1 LPALRDQVGAALTSA
16 RYAGWEGLVREQR
29 QYLDGF
35 WDAADVQLDGDP
47 EIQQAVRFA
56 LFHVLQAG
64 ARAENRSIPAK
75 GLSGPGYDGH
85 TFWDTEMFM
94 VPALT
99 YTQPAVVTHVL
110 RWRHSTLDLARE
122 RAHTLGLRGAAFP
135 WRTVRG
141 QECSAYW
148 PAGTAAFHNNAA
160 IADAVIRY
168 VNATATRSS
177 TGTSGWNC
185 SSETARLW
193 RSLGHHDRHGTF
205 HIDGV
210 TGPDEYTAVVKDN
223 LYTNVMA
230 QRNLMAAGRRRR
242 PAPGEGR
249 ASSASPTKRSRS
261 GRSPRR
267 PCTSPTTR
275 NYGST
280 SSATASPGCR
290 SGTSRG
296 RRRRSTRCCC
306 TSRTSTSTA
315 RRSSSSPTW

>member
-1 LPALRDQVGAALTSA
+1 
-16 RYAGWEGLVREQR
+16 
-29 QYLDGF
+29 
-35 WDAADVQLDGDP
+35 
-47 EIQQAVRFA
+47 VRFA

-168 VNATATRSS
+168 VNATGDEEFDRDI
-177 TGTSGWNC
+177 GLELLV
-185 SSETARLW
+185 ETARLW

-230 QRNLMAAGRRRR
+230 QRNLMAAADAVARH
-242 PAPGEGR
+242 PEKAGEFGVTDEEVKEWQVAAAAMHVAYDEELR
-249 ASSASPTKRSRS
+249 VHQQCD
-261 GRSPRR
+261 GF
-267 PCTSPTTR
+267 TR
-275 NYGST
+275 LQEWDFE
-280 SSATASPGCR
+280 
-290 SGTSRG
+290 GTPKERYPLLLHFPYF
-296 RRRRSTRCCC
+296 
-306 TSRTSTSTA
+306 A
-315 RRSSSSPTW
+315 I